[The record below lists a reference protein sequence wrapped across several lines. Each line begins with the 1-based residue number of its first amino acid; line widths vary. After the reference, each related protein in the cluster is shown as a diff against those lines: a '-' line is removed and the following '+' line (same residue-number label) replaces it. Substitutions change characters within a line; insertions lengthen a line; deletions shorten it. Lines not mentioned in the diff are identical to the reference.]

1 MKDITVRNYI
11 LATTEPILK
20 QTLYG
25 IPTAREM
32 WLKMAN
38 QYAARAGDLEHVYY
52 QQMYD
57 IKYDAD
63 KGIRNHINKFLI
75 IASKLREVGQ
85 PLRDSLLLNKIVH
98 ALPESYAQF
107 RARWGETSAVDRTID
122 NLTLRLI
129 AEEQIIA
136 SYQQNVSKDNTAFHA
151 SGKIYIYICNT

>member
-1 MKDITVRNYI
+1 MQRELEIWSTF
-11 LATTEPILK
+11 TTNRCTTLNTTQVHILK
-20 QTLYG
+20 QYSSFIGKPYLIIHSSHTKL
-25 IPTAREM
+25 
-32 WLKMAN
+32 
-38 QYAARAGDLEHVYY
+38 
-52 QQMYD
+52 
-57 IKYDAD
+57 D